1 VLTVVHDERR
11 GWAVCRLIG
20 ELDTGTAVQMR
31 AALFGVV
38 AERGLIVDLCEA
50 SFLDSAGLGVL
61 IGAVRRI
68 RVAGGDVAVACARPA
83 LRRLLHTCGFDR
95 LVVLAENVDAAI
107 DEADAVAAA
116 ARG

>member
-1 VLTVVHDERR
+1 MLTVIHEERR
-11 GWAVCRLIG
+11 GWGVCRLIG

-31 AALFGVV
+31 EALFGVV
-38 AERGLIVDLCEA
+38 AERWVIVDLCEA

-95 LVVLAENVDAAI
+95 LVLLADSVDAAI
-107 DEADAVAAA
+107 DEASEATAAA
-116 ARG
+116 SG